1 MQSPTID
8 SSGSRF
14 DLFANAFY
22 LLGID
27 PTASDSQVHSAYAA
41 AIKQNP
47 AATQVLEDARAAIM
61 DPSRRLSCDLSYPID
76 SSPAQIQSLYAKLLG
91 NLSTQEALTYAEQLA
106 PLSRANFLAHV
117 AASGPVGSAL
127 LLALLDA
134 HVDVAVPELYGVLKT
149 LRNKAGWP
157 TPSLVKVSDGLRDL
171 LGQHSMAV
179 ILGCGDVEN
188 AARPVL
194 ECIRSILATGQP
206 YRIEAL
212 TVLLDAYRQASAE
225 RRSELDHE
233 LHDTCAALQEMPDT
247 PSAIHDFTET
257 MDRWISL
264 YRPLILLDEHRLHRD
279 PNVQI
284 AISRIRRLLAGVS
297 IEQRYL
303 TTKTLIDLA
312 SAASSCS
319 PADIEQFSR
328 AAIFFQNS
336 AIERRIEPLGD
347 LYDQPE
353 RDPPRLMGAFET
365 AMARHAKD
373 TSANPAVLSS
383 PRDSLDH
390 IKAQP
395 TTVREKR
402 RTFRTSVK
410 WLAIICAALFGG
422 AVGVSVYQFYIASP
436 RSSGIVAAAESSA
449 PALGPEMLPPVGK
462 GQHLTQDYVRYCR
475 FQEERLRIIK
485 GKVQGT
491 DDTGAFNALANDYNS
506 RCANFFYLDDDL
518 KIVNEELVAKQQI
531 LEDSAL
537 RIMATWPWRAS
548 SQRPPAK

>member
-8 SSGSRF
+8 SSSSRF
-14 DLFANAFY
+14 DLFANAFH
-22 LLGID
+22 LLGIV

-47 AATQVLEDARAAIM
+47 AAKQVLEDARAAIM

-117 AASGPVGSAL
+117 AASGPVGGAL
-127 LLALLDA
+127 LPALLDA
-134 HVDVAVPELYGVLKT
+134 HVDVAVPELYGLLKT

-157 TPSLVKVSDGLRDL
+157 TPSLVKVSEGLRDL
-171 LGQHSMAV
+171 LGQHAMAV
-179 ILGCGDVEN
+179 IFGCGDVEN
-188 AARPVL
+188 AAWPVL
-194 ECIRSILATGQP
+194 ECTQSILVTGES

-212 TVLLDAYRQASAE
+212 TVLLDAYRQATAE
-225 RRSELDHE
+225 RRSELDDT
-233 LHDTCAALQEMPDT
+233 LHDTCAALQQRPDT

-264 YRPLILLDEHRLHRD
+264 YRPLILLDDNRLHRD
-279 PNVQI
+279 PDVQI
-284 AISRIRRLLAGVS
+284 AISRIRRLLAGAS
-297 IEQRYL
+297 IEQLYP
-303 TTKTLIDLA
+303 TTQKLIDLA
-312 SAASSCS
+312 GAASSCS

-328 AAIFFQNS
+328 AAMFYQNS
-336 AIERRIEPLGD
+336 TIDRRIEPLGD

-353 RDPPRLMGAFET
+353 RDPPRLMGAFEA
-365 AMARHAKD
+365 AMARHAKY
-373 TSANPAVLSS
+373 TSANPAVLVS

-390 IKAQP
+390 IEAHP
-395 TTVREKR
+395 TTERKKNR
-402 RTFRTSVK
+402 AFRTTVK
-410 WLAIICAALFGG
+410 WLAIVCAVLFGG
-422 AVGVSVYQFYIASP
+422 AVSVAVYQFYSP
-436 RSSGIVAAAESSA
+436 RPSASAAAESSA

-485 GKVQGT
+485 GKVQGA

-518 KIVNEELVAKQQI
+518 KIVNEELVAKQAI

-537 RIMATWPWRAS
+537 RIIATWPWRAS

>member
-157 TPSLVKVSDGLRDL
+157 TPSLVKVSEGLRDL
-171 LGQHSMAV
+171 LGQHAMAV

-188 AARPVL
+188 AAWPVL
-194 ECIRSILATGQP
+194 ECTQSILANGQS
-206 YRIEAL
+206 YRIEAF

-264 YRPLILLDEHRLHRD
+264 YHPLILLDEDRLRRD
-279 PNVQI
+279 PDVQI
-284 AISRIRRLLAGVS
+284 AISRIRRLFAGVN
-297 IEQRYL
+297 IEQRNP
-303 TTKTLIDLA
+303 TTQNLIDLA
-312 SAASSCS
+312 SAALSCT
-319 PADIEQFSR
+319 PADIEQFNQ
-328 AAIFFQNS
+328 AAILFQSS
-336 AIERRIEPLGD
+336 ASERRSLGD
-347 LYDQPE
+347 LNGQPE
-353 RDPPRLMGAFET
+353 SDPAPLMGAFAA
-365 AMARHAKD
+365 AMARHAEY
-373 TSANPAVLSS
+373 TSATPAVRAS
-383 PRDSLDH
+383 PRDGLNH
-390 IKAQP
+390 IEAHP

-402 RTFRTSVK
+402 HAFRTSAR
-410 WLAIICAALFGG
+410 WLAIIFAVLFGA
-422 AVGVSVYQFYIASP
+422 AVSVAVYQFYIASP
-436 RSSGIVAAAESSA
+436 HSSAIGAAAESSA
-449 PALGPEMLPPVGK
+449 PAWGPELLPPVGK

-485 GKVQGT
+485 GKVQGA

-518 KIVNEELVAKQQI
+518 KIVNEELVAKQTI

-537 RIMATWPWRAS
+537 RIMATWPWRVS